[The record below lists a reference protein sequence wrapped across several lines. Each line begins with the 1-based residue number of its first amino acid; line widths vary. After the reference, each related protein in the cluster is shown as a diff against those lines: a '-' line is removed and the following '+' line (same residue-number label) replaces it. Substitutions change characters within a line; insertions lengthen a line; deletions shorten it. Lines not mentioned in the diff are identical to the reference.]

1 MLSKKMYSRF
11 PSSDESSDDE
21 SSDDTILPNNIKK
34 LKKDI
39 KERIDD
45 LDVKLNNQYVEFEN
59 KIKEMVDYELTEK
72 EKEQLVSQVEKVVME
87 NRKQNQYGLTTTQLK
102 NVSKYVSNYLNYS
115 FESFYELLNKKNGE
129 LENKIRVLSKK
140 LNLKTREEKLQNLSK
155 TVTSLNKKNGEL
167 ENKISA
173 MEEKIQNNLYKQ
185 IASVFVQNT
194 EKIEKLKTQLQQL
207 NTNEIQNQ
215 YQEQTQKIQRTVTIM
230 LNNSNDLLKTD
241 ITQALTR
248 ASTLIN
254 QNNKELREMKNA
266 INNILKQINMA
277 DSLLQLNPNTVQAFL
292 KV

>member
-1 MLSKKMYSRF
+1 M
-11 PSSDESSDDE
+11 
-21 SSDDTILPNNIKK
+21 
-34 LKKDI
+34 
-39 KERIDD
+39 
-45 LDVKLNNQYVEFEN
+45 
-59 KIKEMVDYELTEK
+59 
-72 EKEQLVSQVEKVVME
+72 
-87 NRKQNQYGLTTTQLK
+87 
-102 NVSKYVSNYLNYS
+102 
-115 FESFYELLNKKNGE
+115 
-129 LENKIRVLSKK
+129 
-140 LNLKTREEKLQNLSK
+140 
-155 TVTSLNKKNGEL
+155 

-277 DSLLQLNPNTVQAFL
+277 DSLLQLNSNTAQAFL

>member
-1 MLSKKMYSRF
+1 MYTIF

-39 KERIDD
+39 NERIDD
-45 LDVKLNNQYVEFEN
+45 LDVKLNNQYVKFEN

-72 EKEQLVSQVEKVVME
+72 EKEQLVSQVEKVVMK
-87 NRKQNQYGLTTTQLK
+87 NRKQKEYGLTTTQLK
-102 NVSKYVSNYLNYS
+102 NVSKYVSNSLNYS
-115 FESFYELLNKKNGE
+115 FESFYESLNKKNGE
-129 LENKIRVLSKK
+129 LENKISVLSKK

-173 MEEKIQNNLYKQ
+173 MEEKIQNNLYEQ

-277 DSLLQLNPNTVQAFL
+277 DSLLQLNPNTAQAFL

>member
-1 MLSKKMYSRF
+1 M
-11 PSSDESSDDE
+11 
-21 SSDDTILPNNIKK
+21 
-34 LKKDI
+34 
-39 KERIDD
+39 
-45 LDVKLNNQYVEFEN
+45 
-59 KIKEMVDYELTEK
+59 
-72 EKEQLVSQVEKVVME
+72 
-87 NRKQNQYGLTTTQLK
+87 
-102 NVSKYVSNYLNYS
+102 
-115 FESFYELLNKKNGE
+115 
-129 LENKIRVLSKK
+129 
-140 LNLKTREEKLQNLSK
+140 
-155 TVTSLNKKNGEL
+155 
-167 ENKISA
+167 
-173 MEEKIQNNLYKQ
+173 
-185 IASVFVQNT
+185 FVQNT

-277 DSLLQLNPNTVQAFL
+277 DSLLQLNPNTAQAFL

>member
-1 MLSKKMYSRF
+1 MYSRF

-277 DSLLQLNPNTVQAFL
+277 DSLLQLNSNTAQAFL

>member
-1 MLSKKMYSRF
+1 MYTTF
-11 PSSDESSDDE
+11 PLSDESSDDE
-21 SSDDTILPNNIKK
+21 SSDDKILPNNIKK

-39 KERIDD
+39 NERIDD

-72 EKEQLVSQVEKVVME
+72 EKEQLVLQVEKEVMKNQ
-87 NRKQNQYGLTTTQLK
+87 NRQKEEYGLTKAQLS
-102 NVSKYVSNYLNYS
+102 NVSKLIHNRIKPL
-115 FESFYELLNKKNGE
+115 FTET
-129 LENKIRVLSKK
+129 
-140 LNLKTREEKLQNLSK
+140 NLKAREEKLRNDLLTK
-155 TVTSLNKKNGEL
+155 VTSLDKKYREL
-167 ENKISA
+167 ENKISVLPTKLNLKMEA
-173 MEEKIQNNLYKQ
+173 MEEKIQNNLYEQ

-194 EKIEKLKTQLQQL
+194 EKIENLKTQLQQL

-254 QNNKELREMKNA
+254 QNKIKLKEMKTV

-277 DSLLQLNPNTVQAFL
+277 DSLLQLNPNAAQAFL

>member
-1 MLSKKMYSRF
+1 MYTTF

-21 SSDDTILPNNIKK
+21 SSDDKILPNNIKK

-39 KERIDD
+39 NERIDD

-72 EKEQLVSQVEKVVME
+72 EKEQLVLQVEKEVMKNQ
-87 NRKQNQYGLTTTQLK
+87 NRQKEEYGLTKAQLS
-102 NVSKYVSNYLNYS
+102 NVSKLIHNRIKPL
-115 FESFYELLNKKNGE
+115 FTET
-129 LENKIRVLSKK
+129 
-140 LNLKTREEKLQNLSK
+140 NLKAREEKLRNDLLTK
-155 TVTSLNKKNGEL
+155 VTSLDKKYREL
-167 ENKISA
+167 ENKISVLPTKLNLKMEA
-173 MEEKIQNNLYKQ
+173 MEEKIQNNLYEQ

-194 EKIEKLKTQLQQL
+194 EKIENLKTQLQQL

-254 QNNKELREMKNA
+254 QNKIKLKEMKTV

-277 DSLLQLNPNTVQAFL
+277 DSLLQLNPNAAQAFL

>member
-1 MLSKKMYSRF
+1 MYTIFS
-11 PSSDESSDDE
+11 SSDESSDDE

-39 KERIDD
+39 NERIDD

-87 NRKQNQYGLTTTQLK
+87 NRKQKEYGLTTTQLK

-115 FESFYELLNKKNGE
+115 FES
-129 LENKIRVLSKK
+129 
-140 LNLKTREEKLQNLSK
+140 
-155 TVTSLNKKNGEL
+155 LNKKNGEL

-173 MEEKIQNNLYKQ
+173 MEEKIQNNLYEQ

-277 DSLLQLNPNTVQAFL
+277 DSLLQLNPNTAQAFL

>member
-1 MLSKKMYSRF
+1 MYSRF

>member
-87 NRKQNQYGLTTTQLK
+87 NRKQNQYGLTNTQLK

-115 FESFYELLNKKNGE
+115 FESFYE
-129 LENKIRVLSKK
+129 
-140 LNLKTREEKLQNLSK
+140 
-155 TVTSLNKKNGEL
+155 
-167 ENKISA
+167 
-173 MEEKIQNNLYKQ
+173 
-185 IASVFVQNT
+185 F
-194 EKIEKLKTQLQQL
+194 
-207 NTNEIQNQ
+207 
-215 YQEQTQKIQRTVTIM
+215 
-230 LNNSNDLLKTD
+230 
-241 ITQALTR
+241 
-248 ASTLIN
+248 
-254 QNNKELREMKNA
+254 
-266 INNILKQINMA
+266 
-277 DSLLQLNPNTVQAFL
+277 SLLFL
-292 KV
+292 KYYI

>member
-1 MLSKKMYSRF
+1 MSRLRE
-11 PSSDESSDDE
+11 DKDD
-21 SSDDTILPNNIKK
+21 IP
-34 LKKDI
+34 
-39 KERIDD
+39 
-45 LDVKLNNQYVEFEN
+45 
-59 KIKEMVDYELTEK
+59 
-72 EKEQLVSQVEKVVME
+72 
-87 NRKQNQYGLTTTQLK
+87 
-102 NVSKYVSNYLNYS
+102 
-115 FESFYELLNKKNGE
+115 
-129 LENKIRVLSKK
+129 
-140 LNLKTREEKLQNLSK
+140 
-155 TVTSLNKKNGEL
+155 
-167 ENKISA
+167 
-173 MEEKIQNNLYKQ
+173 EKIQNNLYKQ

-277 DSLLQLNPNTVQAFL
+277 DSLLQLNSNTAQAFL

>member
-1 MLSKKMYSRF
+1 MLSKKMYTTF

-21 SSDDTILPNNIKK
+21 SSDDKILPNNIKK

-39 KERIDD
+39 NERIDD

-72 EKEQLVSQVEKVVME
+72 EKEQLVLQVEKEVMKNQ
-87 NRKQNQYGLTTTQLK
+87 NRQKEEYGLTKAQLS
-102 NVSKYVSNYLNYS
+102 NVSKLIHNRIKPL
-115 FESFYELLNKKNGE
+115 FTET
-129 LENKIRVLSKK
+129 
-140 LNLKTREEKLQNLSK
+140 NLKAREEKLRNDLLTK
-155 TVTSLNKKNGEL
+155 VTSLDKKYREL
-167 ENKISA
+167 ENKISVLPTKLNLKMEA
-173 MEEKIQNNLYKQ
+173 MEEKIQNNLYEQ

-194 EKIEKLKTQLQQL
+194 EKIENLKTQLQQL

-254 QNNKELREMKNA
+254 QNKIKLKEMKTV

-277 DSLLQLNPNTVQAFL
+277 DSLLQLNPNAAQAFL